1 MIFVSQI
8 TFVKSPIP
16 SIFLFVFWIFYFLI
30 MTIPLLLSW
39 WIIYKPRKY
48 YIYVVSSM
56 FVLLFSGFDTF
67 HAQGKMRMVCRTF
80 AIHPLPC
87 YLILNKVMLNL
98 TEEKVCFKR
107 ESTKVGTVL
116 DAPVTCCYDI
126 LMKQYFVK

>member
-8 TFVKSPIP
+8 IFVKSPTP
-16 SIFLFVFWIFYFLI
+16 SITFFFLFFLIFFFLI
-30 MTIPLLLSW
+30 MTIPLFSSW

-80 AIHPLPC
+80 AIHTLPC
-87 YLILNKVMLNL
+87 YLILNKVMLDL
-98 TEEKVCFKR
+98 TEEKVCLKR
-107 ESTKVGTVL
+107 ESTMVGTVL
-116 DAPVTCCYDI
+116 DAPVTC
-126 LMKQYFVK
+126 F